1 MGFMQNYIEAKMK
14 GTKYMR
20 NKKKIDLDKI
30 EGIREMSFE
39 EIDKIAATGYYTSK
53 QVWDSEYD
61 VKLRETK
68 SILKMLH
75 LNF

>member
-1 MGFMQNYIEAKMK
+1 
-14 GTKYMR
+14 MR
-20 NKKKIDLDKI
+20 NKKITDLDKI

-39 EIDKIAATGYYTSK
+39 EIDKIAATGFYTSK
-53 QVWDSEYD
+53 QIWDTEYD

-68 SILKMLH
+68 SIIKMLH

>member
-1 MGFMQNYIEAKMK
+1 MQNYTEVKMK
-14 GTKYMR
+14 GIKYMR
-20 NKKKIDLDKI
+20 NKKLDELDKI

-61 VKLRETK
+61 VKLKETK

-75 LNF
+75 LKF